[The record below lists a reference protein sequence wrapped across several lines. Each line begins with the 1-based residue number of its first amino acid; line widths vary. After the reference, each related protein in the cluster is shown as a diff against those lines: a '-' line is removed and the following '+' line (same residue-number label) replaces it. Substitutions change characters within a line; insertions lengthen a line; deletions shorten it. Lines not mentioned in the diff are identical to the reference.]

1 MTEESIDVFGAL
13 YESELANE
21 LDIDTNEELLPI
33 LNRKLYIDKTDRS
46 VSDIQRLINEK
57 ELNLQPDYQRNYIWP
72 EDKASKFIESLLLG
86 IPIPTI
92 FWSENENNTFEV
104 IDGQQ
109 RLTSLNKFLNNDL
122 KLKSLETLFE
132 LNGKKYN
139 ELEEKFQ
146 RILKNASL
154 PIVVLKNG
162 SSEEIKYDVFRRINQ
177 GSIKLS
183 NQDLRNVIYRG
194 LLIDFI
200 SELSKIPEYQDELLS
215 NFTRAKLNKEHE
227 EMIIRFLSMESLI
240 VDKEFNI
247 DSTYVGRMNDVM
259 IRFLSENKNNQEILE
274 SIKASFIQAIENTLL
289 VFGNEGF
296 RNIKV
301 YDNNEFEYSR
311 TINKTVAELQ
321 MVVLSRFSYDQI
333 EPYKE
338 LIKQTFE
345 QLCISN
351 PAIFSYSTG
360 NRSNVVTRYS
370 WGKSVLEILSG
381 ENHE

>member
-1 MTEESIDVFGAL
+1 MTEESIDIFGAL
-13 YESELANE
+13 FQSELANE
-21 LDIDTNEELLPI
+21 LDIETNEELLPI

-46 VSDIQRLINEK
+46 VSDIQRLINER
-57 ELNLQPDYQRNYIWP
+57 ELNLQPSYQRNYIWQ

-109 RLTSLNKFLNNDL
+109 RLTSLDKFLNNDL

-154 PIVVLKNG
+154 PIVVLKTG

-200 SELSKIPEYQDELLS
+200 SELSKITDYQDTLLS

-227 EMIIRFLSMESLI
+227 EMIIRFLSMDSLI
-240 VDKEFNI
+240 VDKEFKI

-259 IRFLSENKNNQEILE
+259 IKFLSENKNNQEILE
-274 SIKASFIQAIENTLL
+274 SIQASFIQAIENTLL
-289 VFGNEGF
+289 VFGNKGF

-338 LIKQTFE
+338 LIKQSFE

-351 PAIFSYSTG
+351 PTIFSYSTG
-360 NRSNVVTRYS
+360 NRSNVITRYS
-370 WGKSVLEILSG
+370 WGKSVLKILSG
-381 ENHE
+381 ENHG